1 MKNLYIVISRTHTT
15 IGWFIRKMTG
25 YQYNHVSVLFNQNLV
40 PLYSYARYHRNHPF
54 YGGFVEESWLRY
66 IQKGKNVQIIVFE
79 IPITKEKYE
88 ELYKGIQGMKRD
100 KRRYRYSYV
109 EALNSKFLHR
119 KLKLKDKHTC
129 LSFSIYLLKKAGIL
143 KKSEKIFF
151 IEELCCQLKKFPYQ
165 KIQIRPRDKYKYS
178 WGEDDYLKEDTY

>member
-25 YQYNHVSVLFNQNLV
+25 YQYNHVSVSFNQNLV

-79 IPITKEKYE
+79 IPITEEKYE

-143 KKSEKIFF
+143 KKSEKIFS

>member
-25 YQYNHVSVLFNQNLV
+25 YQYNHVSVSFNQNLV

-79 IPITKEKYE
+79 IPITEEKYE

-109 EALNSKFLHR
+109 EALNSKFLHQ

-143 KKSEKIFF
+143 KKSEKIFS

>member
-1 MKNLYIVISRTHTT
+1 M
-15 IGWFIRKMTG
+15 
-25 YQYNHVSVLFNQNLV
+25 V

-79 IPITKEKYE
+79 IPITEEKYE

-143 KKSEKIFF
+143 KKSEKIFS

>member
-1 MKNLYIVISRTHTT
+1 MKNFYIVISRTYTT

-25 YQYNHVSVLFNQNLV
+25 YQYNHVSVSFNQDLV
-40 PLYSYARYHRNHPF
+40 PLYSYARYHQKYPF

-79 IPITKEKYE
+79 IPITEEKYE

-129 LSFSIYLLKKAGIL
+129 LSFSIYLLKKAGIF
-143 KKSEKIFF
+143 KKTEKIFS
-151 IEELCCQLKKFPYQ
+151 IEELCCQLKNFPYQ
-165 KIQIRPRDKYKYS
+165 KMQIRSRDKYKYS
-178 WGEDDYLKEDTY
+178 WGEDDYLK

>member
-1 MKNLYIVISRTHTT
+1 
-15 IGWFIRKMTG
+15 MTG
-25 YQYNHVSVLFNQNLV
+25 YQYNHVSVSFNQNLV

-79 IPITKEKYE
+79 IPITEEKYE

-143 KKSEKIFF
+143 KKSEKIFS

>member
-25 YQYNHVSVLFNQNLV
+25 YQYNHVSVSFNQNLI

-79 IPITKEKYE
+79 IPITEEKYE

-109 EALNSKFLHR
+109 EALNSKFLHQ

-143 KKSEKIFF
+143 KKSEKIFS